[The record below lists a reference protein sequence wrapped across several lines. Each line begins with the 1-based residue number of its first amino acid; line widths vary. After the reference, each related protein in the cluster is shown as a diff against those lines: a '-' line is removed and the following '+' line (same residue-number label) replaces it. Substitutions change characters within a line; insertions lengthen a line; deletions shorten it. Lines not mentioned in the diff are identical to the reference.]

1 MQLVQDQIL
10 LSICIPAYN
19 RPRWLARALRSIIKD
34 ISDHKQYIQVIISD
48 DSESDECRQ
57 IARQILNPVN
67 IQYKYVYN
75 QSRLGM
81 AANWNNSIKLASG
94 KYVLILH
101 DDDFL
106 VNGAIDSIIDVI
118 HQHHHEHL
126 LFLFGVN
133 VVNEQE
139 KIIKKQSFTRKLY
152 LNSQEAL
159 IKLLSNSSFV
169 RFPAIVIQRQLFE
182 EIGYFNTKIG
192 EIADLQMWAKL
203 FGKFG
208 LLCVPDIT
216 CAYTVHTAALTTG
229 MFNAKV
235 IQQLLDVFSTIEQE
249 KILPCKVIK
258 QCKSEFFH
266 QFILAGTYR
275 KIKKRDFIEA
285 RKIMELFNLVSGEK
299 IYFSWKWSGL
309 RYLFKLILT
318 AIRFPQ
324 LLLN

>member
-1 MQLVQDQIL
+1 MQLAQDNIL

-19 RPRWLARALRSIIKD
+19 RPRWFERALRSIVKD
-34 ISDHKQYIQVIISD
+34 ISDNKKYIQVIISD

-57 IARQILNPVN
+57 IAQQILNQVN
-67 IQYKYVYN
+67 IKYKYVHN

-106 VNGAIDSIIDVI
+106 VNGAINTIIDVI
-118 HQHHHEHL
+118 HKHHHEHL

-133 VVNEQE
+133 IINEKE
-139 KIIKKQSFTRKLY
+139 KIIKKQSFTRKSY
-152 LNSQEAL
+152 LNPQKAL

-182 EIGYFNTKIG
+182 EIGYFDPKIG
-192 EIADLQMWAKL
+192 EIADLKMWTKL

-208 LLCVPDIT
+208 IFCVPAIT

-235 IQQLLDVFSTIEQE
+235 IKQLLDVFSTIEQQ
-249 KILPCKVIK
+249 KILPCKIIK
-258 QCKSEFFH
+258 QCKSDFLH
-266 QFILAGTYR
+266 QFILAATYR
-275 KIKKRDFIEA
+275 KIKKREFIEA
-285 RKIMELFNLVSGEK
+285 QKIMRLFHLISVEK
-299 IYFSWKWSGL
+299 MCFSWKWSGL
-309 RYLFKLILT
+309 RYSFKLILI
-318 AIRFPQ
+318 AITFPQ
-324 LLLN
+324 LLLD